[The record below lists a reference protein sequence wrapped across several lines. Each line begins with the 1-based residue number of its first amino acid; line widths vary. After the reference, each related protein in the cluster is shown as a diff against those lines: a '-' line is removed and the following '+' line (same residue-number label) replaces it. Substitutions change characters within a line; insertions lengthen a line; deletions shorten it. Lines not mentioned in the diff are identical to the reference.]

1 MVFIPSANRHV
12 IFDAVRAMYTD
23 VARHPERGYH
33 FPTGLA
39 ACTFVGYPRE
49 RVARLPACVVE
60 SFAGVGY
67 PFAANVIRTGD
78 TVLDIGAG
86 SGTDVL
92 LAAEIVGDRGQ
103 VIGLDITTAMLAKL
117 SASAAAAHVSNV
129 RLLEGNGEQIP
140 LPDASVDVVTSN
152 GVLNLVP
159 DKRAAFAE
167 IYRVLRPGGR
177 FQVADIALGRPLS
190 GDCLSNPRLWVE
202 CIVGA
207 TPEDEYV
214 ALIERGGFTTAQV
227 LGRLDYFCA
236 STSVE
241 TRSIARSFNAGSIVL
256 RAIKPPASPLPAS
269 SPWPTTPAAGMPTEA
284 SVPSGD
290 APIPDAVLDG
300 YGQLCGALEPAMRTQ
315 MRALSSGQ
323 VLEVRAD
330 DLTARLGVPAWSRL
344 AGHTLLITIEEDAR
358 RTRFF
363 LRKR

>member
-1 MVFIPSANRHV
+1 MVYIPSANKHV

-39 ACTFVGYPRE
+39 ACTFVGYPHE
-49 RVARLPACVVE
+49 RVAHLPACAVE

-67 PFAANVIRTGD
+67 PFAANVIRAGD
-78 TVLDIGAG
+78 TVLDIGSG

-92 LAAEIVGDRGQ
+92 LAAQIVGDAGQ

-117 SASAAAAHVSNV
+117 DASVAAARVSHV
-129 RLLEGNGEQIP
+129 RLLEGNGEHIP
-140 LPDASVDVVTSN
+140 LPDGSVDVVTSN

-159 DKRAAFAE
+159 DKRTAFVE
-167 IYRVLRPGGR
+167 IHRVLRPGGR
-177 FQVADIALGRPLS
+177 LQVADIALGRPLS

-207 TPEDEYV
+207 TPEDEYI
-214 ALIERGGFTTAQV
+214 ALIEGSGFTAAEV

-236 STSVE
+236 STSAE

-256 RAIKPPASPLPAS
+256 RATKPPASPLPAP
-269 SPWPTTPAAGMPTEA
+269 SPWPAAAAIATDSSRAPADIPAA
-284 SVPSGD
+284 
-290 APIPDAVLDG
+290 DAVLDG
-300 YGQLCGALEPAMRTQ
+300 YGQLCGTLEPAMRTG

-330 DLTARLGVPAWSRL
+330 DLAARLGVPAWSRL
-344 AGHTLLITIEEDAR
+344 AGHTLLVTIEEDAR

>member
-1 MVFIPSANRHV
+1 MVYVPSANKHV

-23 VARHPERGYH
+23 VARHPERSFH

-39 ACTFVGYPRE
+39 ACTFVGYPKDE
-49 RVARLPACVVE
+49 VARLPPCVVE

-92 LAAEIVGDRGQ
+92 LAAAIVGDAGQ
-103 VIGLDITTAMLAKL
+103 VIGLDLTVAMLAKL
-117 SASAAAAHVSNV
+117 NDSAAAAHVANV
-129 RLLEGNGEQIP
+129 RVLEGNAEQIP

-152 GVLNLVP
+152 GVLNLIP
-159 DKRAAFAE
+159 DKQTAFAE
-167 IYRVLRPGGR
+167 IYRVLKPGGR
-177 FQVADIALGRPLS
+177 LQLADIALGRPLS
-190 GDCLSNPRLWVE
+190 GDCLDNPRLWVE

-207 TPEDEYV
+207 TPEDQYV
-214 ALIERGGFTTAQV
+214 ALIEGLGFSAAHV

-256 RAIKPPASPLPAS
+256 RAIKPPASPLPDPA
-269 SPWPTTPAAGMPTEA
+269 PWPTPASILPE
-284 SVPSGD
+284 PSIAPAD
-290 APIPDAVLDG
+290 APNVDAVLDG
-300 YGQLCGALEPAMRTQ
+300 YGQLCGTLEPAMRAG

-330 DLTARLGVPAWSRL
+330 DLTARLGVPAWTRL
-344 AGHTLLITIEEDAR
+344 AGHTLLLTIEQDAR

>member
-1 MVFIPSANRHV
+1 MVYVPSTNKQV
-12 IFDAVRAMYTD
+12 IFDAVRAMYTA
-23 VARHPERGYH
+23 VARYPERDFH
-33 FPTGLA
+33 FPTGQA
-39 ACTFVGYPRE
+39 ACTFVGYPQDQ
-49 RVARLPACVVE
+49 VARLPACAVE

-78 TVLDIGAG
+78 TVLDIGSG

-92 LAAEIVGDRGQ
+92 LAATIVGDAGQ
-103 VIGLDITTAMLAKL
+103 VIGLDITTAMLTRL
-117 SASAAAAHVSNV
+117 NASVTAAHVANV
-129 RLLEGNGEQIP
+129 RLLEGNGEHIP

-152 GVLNLVP
+152 GVLNLIP
-159 DKRAAFAE
+159 DKRTAFAE

-177 FQVADIALGRPLS
+177 LQLADIALGRALS
-190 GDCLSNPRLWVE
+190 GECLDNPRLWVE

-214 ALIERGGFTTAQV
+214 RLIEGCGFTALQV

-236 STSVE
+236 STSIE
-241 TRSIARSFNAGSIVL
+241 TRSIARSFNAGSIVV
-256 RAIKPPASPLPAS
+256 RAIKPPASDLPRAE
-269 SPWPTTPAAGMPTEA
+269 PWPSGAAEAIEPPAAVATPNA
-284 SVPSGD
+284 
-290 APIPDAVLDG
+290 DAVLDG
-300 YGQLCGALEPAMRTQ
+300 YGQLCGTLEPAMRAAI
-315 MRALSSGQ
+315 RALSSGQ

-344 AGHTLLITIEEDAR
+344 AGHTLLLTIEEDTR